1 MSGEVVL
8 VGRYEHALDAKGR
21 LILPARFR
29 ETFGG
34 GAYIAE
40 GLDGC
45 LYVWEPRQFEE
56 MAQRVGTNARR
67 GAQHRLAARRFFA
80 EAAHVVPDKQG
91 RVQIPPRLRELAG
104 LRREVTLVGQGS
116 RVEIW
121 DAQRYRRAD
130 EESRRVPPEILEE
143 LGVA

>member
-1 MSGEVVL
+1 VL
-8 VGRYEHALDAKGR
+8 LGRYEHSLDAKGR

-29 ETFGG
+29 ETFAE

-45 LYVWEPRQFEE
+45 LYVWEPEEFEQ
-56 MAQRVGTNARR
+56 MAQRVLENARR
-67 GAQHRLAARRFFA
+67 GPQHRLAARRFFA
-80 EAAHVVPDKQG
+80 EATHVVPDKQG
-91 RVQIPPRLRELAG
+91 RVQVPPRLRELAG
-104 LRREVTLVGQGS
+104 LQRDVTLVGQGG

-121 DAQRYRRAD
+121 DTERYRRND
-130 EESRRVPPEILEE
+130 EQSQRLPAEIWEE